1 MTTFAQALGKLR
13 KRALRILTVFTYRG
27 RKGLFQLL
35 VYIILVSVAFTF
47 LLPIIYMTT
56 TGMMTVEDSY
66 DPGVHWIPRT
76 LQWENFELAWQGLHY
91 PDALRNSA
99 YVSILAAIGQVISAG
114 VTGYAFARIRFPGR
128 EFLFICLL
136 FTFIVPPQTIIVPL
150 FMLFKELEWI
160 DTYNPFIVP
169 AFFAQGLRGSLF
181 VLIFRQFFAKLP
193 YELEDAARIDGCG
206 EFRTFS
212 SIMLPLARPAIL
224 VSFLFSLVWHWND
237 FYEPMMYL
245 MTTERFTMPLR
256 LSILWN
262 SLNELTGGQANEI
275 YNQPL
280 VMAACFLVILPPLIL
295 YMFTQRYFV
304 EGVERTGLVD

>member
-1 MTTFAQALGKLR
+1 
-13 KRALRILTVFTYRG
+13 
-27 RKGLFQLL
+27 
-35 VYIILVSVAFTF
+35 
-47 LLPIIYMTT
+47 
-56 TGMMTVEDSY
+56 
-66 DPGVHWIPRT
+66 
-76 LQWENFELAWQGLHY
+76 
-91 PDALRNSA
+91 
-99 YVSILAAIGQVISAG
+99 
-114 VTGYAFARIRFPGR
+114 
-128 EFLFICLL
+128 
-136 FTFIVPPQTIIVPL
+136 
-150 FMLFKELEWI
+150 MLFKELGGSTRI
-160 DTYNPFIVP
+160 TRLLLP
-169 AFFAQGLRGSLF
+169 AFLPKVCVSSLF

-245 MTTERFTMPLR
+245 MATERFTMPLR

-262 SLNELTGGQANEI
+262 SLNEITGGQANEI

-280 VMAACFLVILPPLIL
+280 IMAACFLVILPPLIL